1 MAASIVPTQ
10 AIPVTTPDGIP
21 GHDDVTAVN
30 AIKSQEQ
37 QLKAEEFALNTF
49 RLAFC
54 TFGYSIRT
62 LLTCTFVCNE

>member
-10 AIPVTTPDGIP
+10 AIPVTTPDGMP

-37 QLKAEEFALNTF
+37 QLKAE
-49 RLAFC
+49 
-54 TFGYSIRT
+54 T
-62 LLTCTFVCNE
+62 LLD